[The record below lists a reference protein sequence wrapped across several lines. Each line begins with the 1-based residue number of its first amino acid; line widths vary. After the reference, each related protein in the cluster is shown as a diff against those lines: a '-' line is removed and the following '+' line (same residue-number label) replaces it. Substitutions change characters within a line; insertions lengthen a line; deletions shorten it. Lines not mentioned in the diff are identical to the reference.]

1 MDRVVVLGAVLLAF
15 VSALLLVV
23 AAFDRQWVV
32 VGVWAVVLGLA
43 ALMYASARR
52 RIRRAG

>member
-1 MDRVVVLGAVLLAF
+1 MDRVVVLSAVLLAF

-32 VGVWAVVLGLA
+32 AAVWAIVLGLSG
-43 ALMYASARR
+43 LMYASARR
-52 RIRRAG
+52 RIRRVR

>member
-1 MDRVVVLGAVLLAF
+1 MDRVVVLSAVLLAF

-32 VGVWAVVLGLA
+32 AAVWAVVLGLA
-43 ALMYASARR
+43 GLMYGSARR
-52 RIRRAG
+52 RIRRAR